1 MDRIWAT
8 WRMAYISDKKHKY
21 EGCIFCDFPKA
32 GDDKEYK
39 ILHRGKFAYII
50 MNAYPYSNGHLMVIP
65 YRHTNDFTSL
75 SEEEATEIMALG
87 QLAIKALKKAYNPDG
102 FNVGW
107 NLGEVAGAGIAQ
119 HIHMHVVP
127 RWNGDTNFMPV
138 IGDVR
143 VIPEDLAVGYEK
155 IKKAIDEIMHN
166 AK

>member
-8 WRMAYISDKKHKY
+8 WRMAYISGEKKKY
-21 EGCIFCDFPKA
+21 DGCIFCDFPKA
-32 GDDKEYK
+32 GNDEEYK
-39 ILHRGKFAYII
+39 ILYKGKFAYII
-50 MNAYPYSNGHLMVIP
+50 MNAFPYSNGHLMVIP
-65 YRHTNDFTSL
+65 YKHTNDFTSL
-75 SEEEATEIMALG
+75 STEEATEIMELG

-143 VIPEDLAVGYEK
+143 VIPEDLAVGYKK
-155 IKKAIDEIMHN
+155 IKEAIDN
-166 AK
+166 A

>member
-1 MDRIWAT
+1 MDRIWAA
-8 WRMAYISDKKHKY
+8 WRMAYISDKKQKY

-32 GDDKEYK
+32 GNDEEYK
-39 ILHRGKFAYII
+39 VLYHGKYSYII
-50 MNAYPYSNGHLMVIP
+50 MNAFPYSNGHLMVIP

-75 SEEEATEIMALG
+75 SDEESEEIMKLG
-87 QLAIKALKKAYNPDG
+87 RLAINALKKVYNPNG

-119 HIHMHVVP
+119 HIHMHIVP

-138 IGDVR
+138 IGETR
-143 VIPEDLAVGYEK
+143 VIPEDLSTGYAK
-155 IKKAIDEIMHN
+155 IRKAIDEL